1 MSKLNNG
8 NPEPVVT
15 LEVPHRLLMK
25 DLNSN
30 RYKIKHLLYVICS
43 AQVEKYATDFKRDGL
58 VLNQNLPHYWLL
70 SA

>member
-1 MSKLNNG
+1 MSTLNNG
-8 NPEPVVT
+8 IPEPAVT
-15 LEVPHRLLMK
+15 IEVPHILLMK

-43 AQVEKYATDFKRDGL
+43 AQVEKYATDFKTDGL